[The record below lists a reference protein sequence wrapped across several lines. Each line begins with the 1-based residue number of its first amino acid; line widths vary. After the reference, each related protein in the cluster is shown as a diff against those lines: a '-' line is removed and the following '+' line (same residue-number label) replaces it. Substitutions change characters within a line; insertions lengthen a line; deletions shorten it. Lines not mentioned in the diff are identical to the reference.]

1 MENYLI
7 VLFDNK
13 VKQKIVKKYITFK
26 KAKQYFEKCLSDS
39 NDVIFE
45 QIVKNGRPCDYE
57 IGLVEMSSKQLVPV
71 YITDE
76 MGRNV
81 RVKMENSGMTL
92 INISK
97 YKIEEEIYDL
107 QKKEKITTNS
117 LIRRYLKKDNIKMVS
132 SLNNKVVIQND
143 DEVNLFSFKTQEES
157 VRFID
162 SLSNYFFKIKR
173 GDCIFVK
180 DVSSAQRKYLF
191 NLLENKGFD
200 KKMLYRKFTTFPRSK
215 RTQNPYLK
223 YQ

>member
-13 VKQKIVKKYITFK
+13 VRKKIIKKYITFK
-26 KAKQYFEKCLSDS
+26 KAKQYFDNCLSKCEE
-39 NDVIFE
+39 VIFE
-45 QIVKNGRPCDYE
+45 QIIKNGKPCNYE

-81 RVKMENSGMTL
+81 KVKVENSGMTL
-92 INISK
+92 VNISK
-97 YKIEEEIYDL
+97 YKIEEEIFDL
-107 QKKEKITTNS
+107 QTKEKITTYK
-117 LIRRYLKKDNIKMVS
+117 LIKKYLKKENIKMIS
-132 SLNNKVVIQND
+132 SLNNKIVVQND
-143 DEVNLFSFKTQEES
+143 EELNIFSLKSEQES
-157 VRFID
+157 LRLID
-162 SLSNYFFKIKR
+162 CLSNYFFKNRR

-191 NLLENKGFD
+191 SLLESKGFD

-215 RTQNPYLK
+215 
-223 YQ
+223 